1 MKKKHNILIFI
12 ILLFFTFNIYGQ
24 NIVPNKTEEQTSTIN
39 LEPKE
44 ENTTSFDKWFKYF
57 TDILGPI
64 IALIG
69 ILLTLPILKKKLLE
83 NHISKALIDIQDAN
97 KNLLTEITDLI
108 DEYTPKTFS
117 NDRILKNEL
126 QDILDKVKIIYK
138 TSQKGNSDSQTMLF
152 FLKYTIQNTLK
163 HYDPK
168 KYAILSSREIYG
180 LVLFTLEQAVF
191 FSTQVVQIPKSTKT
205 NNENLIN
212 KKIKKYVSNSEFLKY
227 KHFKQGLIDD
237 PNSAHYLLF
246 YNQINHCSSTLLKRA
261 AFQIFWDVS
270 AIKKILFLSEI
281 YAPLEINAPNNSPIF
296 GGGNY
301 RLYLIGFQKS
311 TTLLMKEGTTKKV
324 VDLIYSNP
332 DDFGRF
338 ASNLTYEN
346 LKKNYKDVFIENS
359 SFSLEKAISMT
370 QKDLETFSIQY
381 ELKYLEEL
389 FNKNKKEFKKKL
401 K

>member
-1 MKKKHNILIFI
+1 MKKNLNILIFVF
-12 ILLFFTFNIYGQ
+12 LLLLSFNVSGQ
-24 NIVPNKTEEQTSTIN
+24 NSTPKKTDNQTITVK
-39 LEPKE
+39 LEK
-44 ENTTSFDKWFKYF
+44 ENTTSFDKYYKYF
-57 TDILGPI
+57 TDILGPL

-97 KNLLTEITDLI
+97 KNLLTETTDLI
-108 DEYTPKTFS
+108 DEYIPKTFS
-117 NDRILKNEL
+117 NDRVLKDEL
-126 QDILDKVKIIYK
+126 QEVLDKIKLIYK

-152 FLKYTIQNTLK
+152 FLKYAIQNTIK

-168 KYAILSSREIYG
+168 KYTILSSREIYG
-180 LVLFTLEQAVF
+180 LVLFTLEQVVF

-261 AFQIFWDVS
+261 TFQIFWNIS
-270 AIKKILFLSEI
+270 AIKKILFISKI
-281 YAPLEINAPNNSPIF
+281 YAPLEINAPNISPLF
-296 GGGNY
+296 GGENH
-301 RLYLIGFQKS
+301 RLYLIGFKKS
-311 TTLLMKEGTTKKV
+311 TSLLMKEGTTKKV

-338 ASNLTYEN
+338 ASNLTFKH
-346 LKKNYKDVFIENS
+346 LKENYKDVFINNS
-359 SFSLEKAISMT
+359 NFSFERANSMT
-370 QKDLETFSIQY
+370 QQDLETFSIQY
-381 ELKYLEEL
+381 ELEYLESL
-389 FNKNKKEFKKKL
+389 FKKNKKEFKTKL